1 MEGFV
6 NSRDRAGMARQRRAA
21 LMLGASSMVVASFAS
36 VAAAQDDDD
45 GDVIVVS
52 GIRASLEKS
61 ADLKRDANGILD
73 TITAQDIGRF
83 PNTNLAESLQRIP
96 GVAINRVNGEG
107 SEVTVRG
114 FGSEFNLVTLNG
126 RTMPT
131 ANVQFVGSDET
142 NTSGSSRSFDFQ
154 NLAAEGVQALEVYK
168 SGRAGIASGGLGAT
182 VNVRTN
188 RPLDNPGFR
197 GSIGAKALVDTSVGD
212 DGDDVTPEISGIV
225 SWTDDQARF
234 GISVFGSYQER
245 DSGAA
250 SSSVASWNIFTVD
263 EFLDPDSGLVTGS
276 TNISN
281 APTDPSALVAIPRDS
296 RYFFSDISRERF
308 NGQVVLQFQPTETLR
323 LTTDYTYA
331 QNQEEEVRAEVSNW
345 FNRPFTD
352 VTFDGNQAIG
362 SAIFL
367 QESLNPVKDYAVTS
381 VLRETEEELE
391 SFGFNAEWDVAEN
404 ITVILD
410 AHTSEATSSPDAP
423 DGQSQFAVGLA
434 APVVTQHSVSF
445 NSNDIPFQQVLF
457 DDSFNSN
464 GDGVLDLQDVSSTV
478 ANLTSVDQTNEV
490 DEIDLRGV
498 WEIDDRSTLMVGFN
512 YRSVENTTNG
522 ATSRQI
528 LGDWAATQPGDAV
541 GAAPDAIDV
550 FCTTCQFDSFRA
562 PTNGALGFG
571 VRADAAALY
580 GALSPLYESQGNAP
594 FSTGSSSNTVE
605 EDILSFF
612 AEFTTEFE
620 IGGRPARLN
629 TGLRYEDTDVTSSA
643 DINAP
648 TAFVWQSDND
658 FTVQAGS
665 DVTAFSI
672 DGGYD
677 NFLPNV
683 DLSVE
688 LREGLVFRTSYSKTI
703 ARTSFGNLFAS
714 DAVGGLPGPTALGN
728 VATGSRGNASLLPLE
743 SDNYDVSVEY
753 YFGESSYFSV
763 GYFEKVVKNFVG
775 VGQST
780 GNLFGL
786 TDASSG
792 LSGTRSGDALDELNA
807 LGAVI
812 NDENLFVMTAL
823 INDLGSVSAASAE
836 FQANSTGGLVDAAY
850 LGTVNAQF
858 DLVGNADDPLFDF
871 EVTQPI
877 NDREATINGIEVAG
891 QHFFGDTGFG
901 VFGSYT
907 YVDGDVGFDDA
918 ADPTEDQFALVGLSD
933 TANVTLIY
941 EKYGISASLAYNWRD
956 EFLASTNRGTGFR
969 NPTYVEAFDQLDIA
983 ISYDVTDNIVV
994 SFEGI
999 NLTGENLRTFGRSE
1013 TQLWFAQELE
1023 PRYLFGARY
1032 RF

>member
-6 NSRDRAGMARQRRAA
+6 NSRDHNGVSRRRRAA
-21 LMLGASSMVVASFAS
+21 LMLGASSMVVGTLASTA
-36 VAAAQDDDD
+36 VAQDEDDE
-45 GDVIVVS
+45 VIVVT
-52 GIRASLEKS
+52 GIRASLERS

-126 RTMPT
+126 RVMPT

-142 NTSGSSRSFDFQ
+142 STSGSSRSFDFS
-154 NLAAEGVQALEVYK
+154 NLASEGVQALEVYK
-168 SGRAGIASGGLGAT
+168 SGRAGIQSGGLGAT

-197 GSIGAKALVDTSVGD
+197 GSIGAKALMDTSVE
-212 DGDDVTPEISGIV
+212 DGDDVTPEVSGLL

-234 GISVFGSYQER
+234 GVSVFGSYQER

-250 SSSVASWNIFTVD
+250 SSSVASWNIFSVE
-263 EFLDPDSGLVTGS
+263 EFSDPGSGLVTGS
-276 TNISN
+276 TNIAN
-281 APTDPSALVAIPRDS
+281 APTDPEALVAIPRDS
-296 RYFFSDISRERF
+296 RYFFSDISRERL

-323 LTTDYTYA
+323 LTTDYTFA
-331 QNQEEEVRAEVSNW
+331 QNKEEEVRAEVSNW

-381 VLRETEEELE
+381 LRRQTEEELE

-404 ITVILD
+404 FKVVLD
-410 AHTSEATSSPDAP
+410 AHTSEATSSPDLP
-423 DGQSQFAVGLA
+423 NGTSQTAVGLA
-434 APVVTQHSVSF
+434 APVVTQHSVRF
-445 NSNDIPFQQVLF
+445 NSDDIPFQQVTV

-464 GDGVLDLQDVSSTV
+464 GDGILDLQDVSSTV

-490 DEIDLRGV
+490 DEIDLRAV
-498 WEIDDRSTLMVGFN
+498 WEIDDRSQLVFGMN
-512 YRSVENTTNG
+512 YRAVENTTVG

-541 GAAPDAIDV
+541 AAAPDAIDV
-550 FCTTCQFDSFRA
+550 FCTTCQFDSFNA

-571 VRADAAALY
+571 VRADAVALY
-580 GALSPLYESQGNAP
+580 DALSPLYASQGNDP
-594 FSTGSSSNTVE
+594 FSTGSSLNIVE
-605 EDILSFF
+605 EDIFSLF

-629 TGLRYEDTDVTSSA
+629 TGLRYEDTDVTSTA

-648 TAFVWQSDND
+648 TSIVWQSDND
-658 FTVQAGS
+658 FTVQAG
-665 DVTAFSI
+665 DALTAFSI
-672 DGGYD
+672 EGGYD

-683 DLSVE
+683 DFSVE
-688 LREGLVFRTSYSKTI
+688 LREGLMFRTSYSKTI
-703 ARTSFGNLFAS
+703 ARTGYGNLFAS
-714 DAVGGLPGPTALGN
+714 DAVGTLPGPTALGN
-728 VATGSRGNASLLPLE
+728 VATGSRGNANLLPLE
-743 SDNYDVSVEY
+743 SDNYDVSLEY
-753 YFGESSYFSV
+753 YFGGSSYVSI

-786 TDASSG
+786 TDVSSG

-807 LGAVI
+807 IGAVI

-836 FQANSTGGLVDAAY
+836 FQANSTGGVVDATY
-850 LGTVNAQF
+850 LGTINAQF

-877 NDREATINGIEVAG
+877 NDEEATINGIEIAG

-918 ADPTEDQFALVGLSD
+918 ADPSEDQFALVGLSD
-933 TANVTLIY
+933 TANVTLVY
-941 EKYGISASLAYNWRD
+941 EKYGIQASLAYNWRD

-969 NPTYVEAFDQLDIA
+969 NPTYVEAFDQLDLS